1 VASQATPGQFRC
13 AGKEHQIN
21 RRIAACG
28 GTQGT
33 EEHQWTQGR
42 LRREVMRRKASAEV
56 MLLRRKPSQ
65 VHRKWFSV
73 LRVDKSIIDTA
84 FSGRHSEASLLTQAS
99 QRARIIA
106 AIEGFAF
113 ASFAVRA

>member
-33 EEHQWTQGR
+33 EEHQWTQGWR
-42 LRREVMRRKASAEV
+42 
-56 MLLRRKPSQ
+56 
-65 VHRKWFSV
+65 
-73 LRVDKSIIDTA
+73 
-84 FSGRHSEASLLTQAS
+84 
-99 QRARIIA
+99 RARQVAMLPLAGGLRPIEPFSPLATPVPLRGERA
-106 AIEGFAF
+106 A
-113 ASFAVRA
+113 